1 MASFPLV
8 RSPDRQWLSWNIT
21 PGADPRI
28 DNPPVG
34 ARAPRRAV
42 RRSETWIKRR
52 CDNPGGKPCQERI
65 PELFDSAHAAR
76 GGEWWQGRAYAAGAA
91 SAAKHSTTSP
101 PSALS
106 RSPRVDDF
114 ARRRQ

>member
-42 RRSETWIKRR
+42 RRSETWIKRA
-52 CDNPGGKPCQERI
+52 CDNAAGKPCQEGI
-65 PELFDSAHAAR
+65 PELFESPR
-76 GGEWWQGRAYAAGAA
+76 AA
-91 SAAKHSTTSP
+91 SRGNAPGYLIAP
-101 PSALS
+101 PRGTCNEIA
-106 RSPRVDDF
+106 PR
-114 ARRRQ
+114 AIGWRYLA